1 MKTTK
6 IHVLAPKEIKAA
18 AGEDESF
25 DEYLRTGAAIA
36 NLTVEDY
43 ARQVSVLFRCT
54 ELRADTL
61 AGMPRQ
67 IQNLQTGEVLAM
79 ENAAGLREDG
89 SPIPSEAELF
99 GNLGAAVDLTD
110 LLWRIEAAQVLLGKS
125 YLLLQ
130 RNRVKLKGARW
141 LDPSRVKPEYG
152 QQGITTFTYERIL
165 GTAYAGR
172 DNLSPDDVC
181 VIWRR
186 SLRELE
192 PGPAPAESAC
202 LSANIVYNGDMFMK
216 VFFERGAMPVV
227 LVMSEED
234 PNQEERNRIKMFL
247 SQMIRGVRNAF
258 NFEVIGAA
266 LKFEKLTPPIKD
278 MDFTRLTDTNQRK
291 ICVSL
296 GVPFSLVFSGDSN
309 YSSSSDNDNLHF
321 YEKLMV
327 PEARFVAH
335 QLNVQILHRLG
346 LSLVFRSDL
355 LEVFQEKELAKAE
368 RAIQLFDRQVIDEDE
383 LRVAAGYTPR
393 GLIGTGKPQ
402 PLTPAGE
409 KKPAA
414 VEPPPAPKR
423 KEEPED
429 DEEDEEDEEEAKRLT
444 DLDKWQRK
452 VLKALKNGR
461 SPGEVKFNSDWLS
474 SWEVE
479 AIEHSLKAAG
489 TAEEVKAVF
498 ALPFFLSR

>member
-6 IHVLAPKEIKAA
+6 VHVLSPQEIKAA
-18 AGEDESF
+18 ASEEESF
-25 DEYLRTGAAIA
+25 EEYLRTGAATA
-36 NLTVEDY
+36 EMSVEDY
-43 ARQVSVLFRCT
+43 GKQVSVLFRCT
-54 ELRADTL
+54 ELRADAL

-67 IQNLQTGEVLAM
+67 IQNLQTGEVLAL
-79 ENAAGLREDG
+79 ENAAGFRDDG
-89 SPIPSEAELF
+89 TPIPSEAELF
-99 GNLGAAVDLTD
+99 GNLGMAVDLTD
-110 LLWRIEAAQVLLGKS
+110 LLWRIEVSQVLLGQS
-125 YLLLQ
+125 YLLMQ

-152 QQGITTFTYERIL
+152 QQGINYFTYERIL

-172 DNLSPDDVC
+172 DNLRPEDVC

-202 LSANIVYNGDMFMK
+202 ISAEVVYNGDLFMK
-216 VFFERGAMPVV
+216 VFFKRGAMPVV
-227 LVMSEED
+227 LVMSEDD
-234 PNQEERNRIKMFL
+234 PNPEERNRIKLFL

-258 NFEVIGAA
+258 NFEVIGSA

-296 GVPFSLVFSGDSN
+296 GVPFTLVFSGDSS
-309 YSSSSDNDNLHF
+309 YSASAEKDNLHF

-327 PEARFVAH
+327 PEAGFIA
-335 QLNVQILHRLG
+335 HRLNTQMLYPVG
-346 LSLVFRSDL
+346 LSLVFRPDL
-355 LEVFQEKELAKAE
+355 LEVFQEKELAKSE

-383 LRVAAGYTPR
+383 LRVAAGYAPR

-409 KKPAA
+409 KKP
-414 VEPPPAPKR
+414 VEATPKTPPPPKPD
-423 KEEPED
+423 EEEEED
-429 DEEDEEDEEEAKRLT
+429 DEDEEEAKRLA

-452 VLKALKNGR
+452 VLKAVKAGK
-461 SPGEVKFNSDWLS
+461 PAGAVKFESEWLS
-474 SWEVE
+474 SWEME
-479 AIEHSLKAAG
+479 AIEHSLQAAG